1 MRALQARLILCRQR
15 GQLGEAEEAGTQ
27 SPLRKFK
34 SMFPNTR
41 IDKHTPLDILILA
54 PEKNQ
59 PRTMIVRDLG
69 SLQNDWIAQEF
80 VLAYFEGKGL
90 SPPVRCVHVDQAPY
104 TDESRLDEG
113 ICRRRVAEVWE
124 LRQGQWSHRLG
135 RKPLGV
141 VHVFQPLL
149 FCFEAQSRLY
159 SGPKDYE

>member
-15 GQLGEAEEAGTQ
+15 GQLGEVEEAGTQ

-69 SLQNDWIAQEF
+69 SLQNNWVAQEF

-90 SPPVRCVHVDQAPY
+90 SPPVRRVHVDRIP
-104 TDESRLDEG
+104 
-113 ICRRRVAEVWE
+113 
-124 LRQGQWSHRLG
+124 
-135 RKPLGV
+135 
-141 VHVFQPLL
+141 
-149 FCFEAQSRLY
+149 
-159 SGPKDYE
+159 